1 MNRPLNIA
9 LGWRLPGW
17 LLDWGPIAVVAF
29 VGLAAT
35 FRPAQQAHLSH
46 PRGALLALAIA
57 LCALAVR
64 RRWPLLALAAILAV
78 AAFDPGMPVIALP
91 VLLAIFTVVEYSGG
105 SRMVAA
111 VTATAVVMLGA
122 PLLHDNP
129 VTFTALLSHIV
140 AIGLAVSAALYV
152 RTRADYIIGLR
163 DRAERLERERSL
175 LADQARTEERVR
187 IARELHD
194 AVAHNVSLMVVQA
207 QALAATGNGGGAQA
221 AALTRVADLGREAM
235 SEMHRMLDVLR
246 VDSRG
251 PAEREPQPGVQD
263 LPRLVTRTTET
274 GLETELTVSG
284 APTELPPGVDLSA
297 YRIVQEALTNV
308 IRHAEA
314 RHASVTLAYRP
325 DALEVTIVDDGR
337 GPVSTLDRANGAHEL
352 ANGDGHGLVGM
363 RERVAL
369 FGGELTVGAGPGGGY
384 RVHAVLPSRQGR

>member
-35 FRPAQQAHLSH
+35 FRPAQESH

-78 AAFDPGMPVIALP
+78 AAVDPGKPVVALP
-91 VLLAIFTVVEYSGG
+91 VLLAIFTVVEYAGG

-111 VTATAVVMLGA
+111 VTATTVVVLGA

-129 VTFTALLSHIV
+129 LTFTGLLSHIV
-140 AIGLAVSAALYV
+140 AIGLAVSAALYI

-246 VDSRG
+246 VDGRG
-251 PAEREPQPGVQD
+251 AAEREPQPGVQD
-263 LPRLVTRTTET
+263 LPRLVNRTTET
-274 GLETELTVSG
+274 GLDTELMVSG

-314 RHASVTLAYRP
+314 RHATVTLTYRP
-325 DALEVTIVDDGR
+325 DAVEVTIVDDGR
-337 GPVSTLDRANGAHEL
+337 GPGFTLDRANGARER

-369 FGGELTVGAGPGGGY
+369 FGGELTAGAGPGGGY
-384 RVHAVLPSRQGR
+384 RVHAVLPSRQSR